1 MSRLRWRSPSN
12 CSADSWSYSATWMPG
27 RSIAQG
33 AQGGGQ
39 DARVHGVGHVADAQA
54 ALLAAAEPPAEVLQP
69 VRVAQQGAC
78 LGQEDAA
85 VGGQPDALLAAF
97 EEGQAQVLLQLGD
110 LPAERRLGDVQLLGG
125 AADVFGLGDGDEVA
139 ELTQVKHVGPRRTQ
153 VCPSKS
159 WTVSS
164 MDPNL
169 EHARPTD
176 RTFSDESVAIA
187 SSRHSRSRHRYRKD
201 PPMSIKPLLPGTLGF
216 GTAPLGNM
224 FRAIPDEEAAA
235 TVEAAWDQGIRY
247 FDTAPFYGA
256 GLSEIRL
263 GDVLAQHP
271 RDEFVLSTKV
281 GRVILDEIEDPAVRD
296 LGEKGGLFEHGRPN
310 KMVNDYT
317 ADATLRS
324 IEDSLKRLRTDR
336 LDIVWVHDVAQDFY
350 GDEWLAAYETA
361 RTGAFRVLQ
370 KLREEGVIKGWG
382 LGVNRVEPLELTL
395 DLDEPKP
402 DAFLLAGR
410 YTLLD
415 HDRALQ
421 RLLPAAAA
429 QDVDIVVGGPY
440 SSGILAGGTHFEY
453 QQAPAH
459 IIDKVER
466 IKALAER
473 HGVGIKSAALQFAL
487 AHPATAAVIPGATK
501 PSRIAEDVAALG
513 ETIPAAFWTDLR
525 EERLIAQDAPVPAT
539 A

>member
-1 MSRLRWRSPSN
+1 
-12 CSADSWSYSATWMPG
+12 
-27 RSIAQG
+27 
-33 AQGGGQ
+33 
-39 DARVHGVGHVADAQA
+39 
-54 ALLAAAEPPAEVLQP
+54 
-69 VRVAQQGAC
+69 
-78 LGQEDAA
+78 
-85 VGGQPDALLAAF
+85 
-97 EEGQAQVLLQLGD
+97 
-110 LPAERRLGDVQLLGG
+110 
-125 AADVFGLGDGDEVA
+125 
-139 ELTQVKHVGPRRTQ
+139 
-153 VCPSKS
+153 
-159 WTVSS
+159 
-164 MDPNL
+164 
-169 EHARPTD
+169 
-176 RTFSDESVAIA
+176 
-187 SSRHSRSRHRYRKD
+187 
-201 PPMSIKPLLPGTLGF
+201 
-216 GTAPLGNM
+216 M

-263 GDVLAQHP
+263 GDVLSQHP

-281 GRVILDEIEDPAVRD
+281 GRVILDEIEDPAARD

-317 ADATLRS
+317 AEATLRS

-350 GDEWLAAYETA
+350 GDEWPAAHESA

-370 KLREEGVIKGWG
+370 TLREEGVIKAWG

-421 RLLPAAAA
+421 RLLPDAAT
-429 QDVDIVVGGPY
+429 QGVDIVVGGPY
-440 SSGILAGGTHFEY
+440 SSGILAGGTHFDY
-453 QQAPAH
+453 QKAPAAV
-459 IIDKVER
+459 IDKVER

-473 HGVGIKSAALQFAL
+473 HRIGVKAAALQFSL
-487 AHPATAAVIPGATK
+487 AHSATVAAVPGATK
-501 PSRIAEDVAALG
+501 PSRIAEDLAALD
-513 ETIPAAFWTDLR
+513 ETVPAAFWTALR
-525 EERLIAQDAPVPAT
+525 EQKPITDSAPVPA